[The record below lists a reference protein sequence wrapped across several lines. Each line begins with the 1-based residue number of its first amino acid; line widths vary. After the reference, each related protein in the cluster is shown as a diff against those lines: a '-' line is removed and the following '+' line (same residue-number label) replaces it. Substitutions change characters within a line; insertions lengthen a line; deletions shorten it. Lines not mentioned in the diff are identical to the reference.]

1 MLFFSTS
8 LLSWR
13 EVSKT
18 LLLLNVWQRSRFVQ
32 SSNERMDAAGNL
44 CKEKYQMKFNPN
56 VQKDKQKEGS
66 SQGLNRWWNLKND
79 EKEMEYALKEKIEGK
94 SSERRCKVR
103 AAPPQS
109 GGAQKHPNNYQCIVY
124 WCTEDPNDNQL
135 SVINYWG
142 AKYFNNNVLWLEF
155 FLCVLRLPLLKDFAP
170 STFSIIWSYPLDLWD
185 HSMIISFWSQSLD
198 ILSQASPLSCPLY
211 AFHVSSLQT
220 YPYYLKVRKGLK
232 SKEVVNMRICALLYA
247 PGYWVSP

>member
-1 MLFFSTS
+1 M
-8 LLSWR
+8 
-13 EVSKT
+13 SKT

-56 VQKDKQKEGS
+56 AQKDKQKEGS

-142 AKYFNNNVLWLEF
+142 VKYSNNNVPVGNTP
-155 FLCVLRLPLLKDFAP
+155 LCIKIAFVERFCSKYIFNYLIVSTWSLR
-170 STFSIIWSYPLDLWD
+170 S
-185 HSMIISFWSQSLD
+185 
-198 ILSQASPLSCPLY
+198 
-211 AFHVSSLQT
+211 
-220 YPYYLKVRKGLK
+220 
-232 SKEVVNMRICALLYA
+232 
-247 PGYWVSP
+247 

>member
-1 MLFFSTS
+1 MAWEGVGRKSFFSPYFSIS

-66 SQGLNRWWNLKND
+66 SQGLKRGWNRKKMMKKRWKN
-79 EKEMEYALKEKIEGK
+79 ALKGEIERK
-94 SSERRCKVR
+94 TSERRCKVR
-103 AAPPQS
+103 AAWPQS
-109 GGAQKHPNNYQCIVY
+109 GCAQKHPNNYQCIAY
-124 WCTEDPNDNQL
+124 WCTQDPNDNQL

-142 AKYFNNNVLWLEF
+142 AKYSDDKVLVGNFPLCIRIAFVERFCSKYIFNYMIVSTWS
-155 FLCVLRLPLLKDFAP
+155 LR
-170 STFSIIWSYPLDLWD
+170 S
-185 HSMIISFWSQSLD
+185 
-198 ILSQASPLSCPLY
+198 
-211 AFHVSSLQT
+211 
-220 YPYYLKVRKGLK
+220 
-232 SKEVVNMRICALLYA
+232 
-247 PGYWVSP
+247 